1 MLENVWK
8 IPTLGTELILLSLLS
23 INSTTLSLSLSLS
36 LSLRVFVRVCARVR
50 VCMCA
55 RACVCACV
63 CVCVRARVCVRACV
77 RAGVGGWVGGKQPVH
92 SKNGWQTC
100 FDFLFAENEVE
111 KRSIRISSKRNV
123 YTASFSYFASYSCDL
138 ILEKKLSTGFRSN
151 FNNN

>member
-36 LSLRVFVRVCARVR
+36 ACVCA
-50 VCMCA
+50 CMCA
-55 RACVCACV
+55 RACVYVRACVCACV
-63 CVCVRARVCVRACV
+63 CVCVCARACV
-77 RAGVGGWVGGKQPVH
+77 CACVCGWVGGKQPVH